1 MNEKSDDQ
9 DRSKRGKRDSKFPT
23 NGKERQFPKKRP
35 RNRAT
40 FVAIFEA
47 VRSLTGIIS
56 LVGDPPG
63 RVYLLSVEF
72 LGPSLYWLMR
82 QDVVCDPVAT

>member
-1 MNEKSDDQ
+1 MEV
-9 DRSKRGKRDSKFPT
+9 SKETIRKPGYSPHSFC
-23 NGKERQFPKKRP
+23 RP
-35 RNRAT
+35 
-40 FVAIFEA
+40 VIFEV

-63 RVYLLSVEF
+63 SIHLLLVEF